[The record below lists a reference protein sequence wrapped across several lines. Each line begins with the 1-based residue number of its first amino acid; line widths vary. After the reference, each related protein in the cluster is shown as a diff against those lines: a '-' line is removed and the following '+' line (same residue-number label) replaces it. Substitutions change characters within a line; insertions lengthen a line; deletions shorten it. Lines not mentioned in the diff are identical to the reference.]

1 MAGILEGRTV
11 LVTGATGFVGS
22 AVART
27 LLAEDC
33 TVVALVRSKARGTD
47 LVAAGARAVVGD
59 MMEPPTYDHLVAEV
73 DAVVHAAQLR
83 PCGRVSAGTV
93 RKMRHAN
100 TVMTGALAE
109 SCRAA
114 GKRFVYTGGCFVYGD
129 HGSNWINES
138 TPLAPSPLG
147 EADAAELPRLRKL
160 HRQGLDVVV
169 LSPGFVYGPG
179 GNFKAAFYDQARK
192 GRLRCIGAGENY
204 WSCIHVDD
212 LAAAYVAA
220 LAHAEPGDEYNIVD
234 DSPLPLSS
242 FVDQIAAMMGG
253 KRKAD
258 LPRWVASLAVGG
270 PAIASL
276 TTSYRVDN
284 GKAQDRLGWAPVCST
299 VAEGLPPTLTV
310 LERDA

>member
-1 MAGILEGRTV
+1 MAGILDKRTV

-27 LLAEDC
+27 LLAEGC
-33 TVVALVRSKARGTD
+33 TVIGLVRSKAKGAE
-47 LVAAGARAVVGD
+47 LSAAGARTVVGD
-59 MMEPPTYDHLVAEV
+59 MLEPSTYEHLVA
-73 DAVVHAAQLR
+73 DADAIVHAAQLR
-83 PCGRVSAGTV
+83 ACGRVSAGQV
-93 RKMRHAN
+93 RRMKHAN
-100 TVMTGALAE
+100 SVMTGALAE

-129 HGSNWINES
+129 HGSNWISES

-147 EADAAELPRLRKL
+147 EADAIELARLREL
-160 HRQGLDVVV
+160 HQKGLDVVV

-192 GRLRCIGAGENY
+192 GRLRCIGAGDNY
-204 WSCIHVDD
+204 WSCVHVDD
-212 LAAAYVAA
+212 LAAAYAAA
-220 LAHAEPGDEYNIVD
+220 LAHAEPGEEYNIVD
-234 DSPLPLSS
+234 DSPLSLSS

-253 KRKAD
+253 KRRAN
-258 LPRWVASLAVGG
+258 LPRWVAALAVGA